1 MQNWRARVPA
11 DPGECDV
18 RNRIL
23 DIMAR
28 AMARSRDDRGAS
40 LVEYVL
46 LTALIA
52 VVCLLA
58 IQFLGTSGS
67 ESLDRSGSSI
77 VSAIG

>member
-1 MQNWRARVPA
+1 
-11 DPGECDV
+11 V
-18 RNRIL
+18 RNLIL
-23 DIMAR
+23 DIMTR
-28 AMARSRDDRGAS
+28 MTVRTRDDRGAS

-52 VVCLLA
+52 IVCLMA

>member
-1 MQNWRARVPA
+1 
-11 DPGECDV
+11 V
-18 RNRIL
+18 RNLIL

-28 AMARSRDDRGAS
+28 ATARSRDDRAAS

-67 ESLDRSGSSI
+67 ASLDRSGSSI
-77 VSAIG
+77 VEATR